1 VTARAAGNR
10 ENRGRDSGRDSSRD
24 SGRVWIAWETQRR
37 SLNLSRR
44 VGAELVILD
53 LDRLGRWRYLVSIVK
68 TVKVLF
74 AYRGKTVFV
83 QNPSMILATLA
94 CLLKPVFRYVLVVDR
109 HTAYMDA
116 RSGGPPKQRLMRALS
131 IFTLRHASLTIVTNS
146 QLVRKVKLCGGRG
159 AILPDPSPELEVA
172 PRRNHSG
179 PFEILLVSSW
189 APDEP
194 IAAVAEAGRLL
205 GPGFRIW
212 ASGNPKTRFAN
223 VLAGKP
229 ENFNPTGFLPDS
241 EYFDLMRRV
250 DCVAALTT
258 RGATLVCGA
267 YEAISLGKPVVLGN
281 SKVLRD
287 YFSSGAV
294 YSDCTAPD
302 LAQKISRIAREYD
315 VFHREILVFREK
327 SRADWEKSLQQVEDC
342 ILHLSGV
349 KIV

>member
-1 VTARAAGNR
+1 MARTGNE
-10 ENRGRDSGRDSSRD
+10 ENRDRNSGRNP
-24 SGRVWIAWETQRR
+24 GRVWIAWETQRR

-53 LDRLGRWRYLVSIVK
+53 LDRLGRWRYLVSVAK

-94 CLLKPVFRYVLVVDR
+94 CLLKPVLGYLLVVDR

-131 IFTLRHASLTIVTNS
+131 IFTLRHASLTIVTNA
-146 QLVRKVKLCGGRG
+146 QLLRKVKLCGGRG
-159 AILPDPSPELEVA
+159 AILPDPSPELEIA
-172 PRRNHSG
+172 PPRDHSG

-194 IAAVAEAGRLL
+194 IAAVAEAARLL

-212 ASGNPKTRFAN
+212 VSGNPKSRFAE

-229 ENFNPTGFLPDS
+229 ENFTPTGFLPDS
-241 EYFDLMRRV
+241 EYFDLMRRM

-281 SKVLRD
+281 SKVLKD
-287 YFSSGAV
+287 YFSLGAV
-294 YSDCTAPD
+294 YSDCSAAD
-302 LAQKISRIAREYD
+302 LARKIAQVSREYAR
-315 VFHREILVFREK
+315 FHGEILVFREK
-327 SRADWEKSLQQVEDC
+327 SRTEWEKSLLQVEDC
-342 ILHLSGV
+342 ILHLTGV